1 MTRDEIMAMGEHALC
16 DWLYQKEVLYRVG
29 ADEQEM
35 LKFRGK
41 WNLPA
46 CAFAAKDYM
55 VNGNAED
62 GFVQALR
69 GMYLRVYID
78 WMLFSPLDWLRA
90 AAIVITEQG
99 AGK

>member
-1 MTRDEIMAMGEHALC
+1 MTRDEIMAMGEQALC
-16 DWLYQKEVLYRVG
+16 DWLYQKEVLFRVG

-46 CAFAAKDYM
+46 CAFAARDHVCSKSIETTGQWINTVIKLAQCGAATAD
-55 VNGNAED
+55 E
-62 GFVQALR
+62 
-69 GMYLRVYID
+69 ID
-78 WMLFSPLDWLRA
+78 WLLA

-99 AGK
+99 SSQ

>member
-1 MTRDEIMAMGEHALC
+1 MTRDEIMAMGEQALC
-16 DWLYQKEVLYRVG
+16 DWLYQKEVLFRVG

-46 CAFAAKDYM
+46 CAFAARNYLKTQGLGGSWWRGVM
-55 VNGNAED
+55 KIIGPHKFQLED
-62 GFVQALR
+62 
-69 GMYLRVYID
+69 
-78 WMLFSPLDWLRA
+78 STPLDWLRA